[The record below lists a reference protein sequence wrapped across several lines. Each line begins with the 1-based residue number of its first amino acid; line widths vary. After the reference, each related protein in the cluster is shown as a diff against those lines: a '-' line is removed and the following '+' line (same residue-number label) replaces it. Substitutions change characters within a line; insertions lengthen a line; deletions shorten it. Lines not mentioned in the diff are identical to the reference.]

1 MTVEAARVGV
11 SSLERLEALVANDEL
26 FALADAVPE
35 PDPSAGG
42 RPRMFPPYMWVLF
55 DALLSVYGSARRVE
69 AELAHPVVW
78 AHLRVLIARRFPDD
92 PDRWLSEEP
101 MRRHH
106 YTYGRT
112 RWLTHPLVFASLRR
126 IHREHAARQAR
137 QLGLLDP
144 DGPGSYTHP
153 DLSRML
159 YADGKVLTPL
169 FKAKPGDTKTDKAT
183 GEVRQLRA
191 EQDAALHFEGT
202 GETAWG
208 TKWVVMA
215 ARSRDLHGRIILD
228 VDHVPSPGGE
238 AACAMD
244 TITELAPLCPGALGL
259 IYDTALRG
267 VHHQRL
273 LRDLGLLPLNKVT
286 AAKAGSRKPR
296 RKDGRRVEKS
306 THIEDRTITTPT
318 GEQTIS
324 LFAQGGAV
332 GIAVLTDT
340 GKRTFVA
347 LERVRTHRNTDKGGY
362 RWYNDYRLPET
373 YGGGTITVRLHGNT
387 EDEKRKFNRT
397 ENIRQIPQSDPD
409 FKRLYRRRNDA
420 ESINR
425 ALEDTLWLRRAHSV
439 GHARQHLNLLTYALT
454 VNSLA
459 LWRHQARHGDP
470 PLPLAA

>member
-1 MTVEAARVGV
+1 M

-202 GETAWG
+202 GETAG
-208 TKWVVMA
+208 HQVGG
-215 ARSRDLHGRIILD
+215 HGRAAAISTAGSSSTSTTSPAPA
-228 VDHVPSPGGE
+228 VKPHAPWTPSPSSPR
-238 AACAMD
+238 CA
-244 TITELAPLCPGALGL
+244 PGRSG
-259 IYDTALRG
+259 
-267 VHHQRL
+267 
-273 LRDLGLLPLNKVT
+273 
-286 AAKAGSRKPR
+286 
-296 RKDGRRVEKS
+296 
-306 THIEDRTITTPT
+306 
-318 GEQTIS
+318 
-324 LFAQGGAV
+324 
-332 GIAVLTDT
+332 
-340 GKRTFVA
+340 
-347 LERVRTHRNTDKGGY
+347 
-362 RWYNDYRLPET
+362 
-373 YGGGTITVRLHGNT
+373 
-387 EDEKRKFNRT
+387 
-397 ENIRQIPQSDPD
+397 
-409 FKRLYRRRNDA
+409 
-420 ESINR
+420 
-425 ALEDTLWLRRAHSV
+425 
-439 GHARQHLNLLTYALT
+439 
-454 VNSLA
+454 
-459 LWRHQARHGDP
+459 
-470 PLPLAA
+470 